1 MEKFLDAYLERL
13 RLQFPGFPSSTAHE
27 IASAFLAFKF
37 GLYEN
42 AVRECTHAIALIP
55 ESGPNAALKKALAI
69 IRANADDRT
78 RFQVIPDLSF
88 AFSPEERRYL
98 AIDLPAEKVEDPGTF
113 ELDNALI
120 LVYVVALLTSPD
132 DEETMGEHRKLIVRL
147 LTDYKKLMGF
157 D

>member
-78 RFQVIPDLSF
+78 RSRVTPDLSF
-88 AFSPEERRYL
+88 AFSPEERRYI

-132 DEETMGEHRKLIVRL
+132 DEETMGEHRKLILRL
-147 LTDYKKLMGF
+147 LTDYKKAMGF

>member
-1 MEKFLDAYLERL
+1 MEKFLDAYIERS
-13 RLQFPGFPSSTAHE
+13 RLQFPGFPPATAHE

-55 ESGPNAALKKALAI
+55 DSAPNAALKKALAI
-69 IRANADDRT
+69 VRANADDRN
-78 RFQVIPDLSF
+78 RSQVTPDLSIT
-88 AFSPEERRYL
+88 FSQEERRYI
-98 AIDLPAEKVEDPGTF
+98 AIDLPAEKIEDPGTF

-120 LVYVVALLTSPD
+120 LIYVVALLTSPD
-132 DEETMGEHRKLIVRL
+132 DEETMGEHRKLIIRILV
-147 LTDYKKLMGF
+147 DYKKALGL